1 MGLNELLVIKV
12 LNQRNELLQIKLLQ
26 QPNEFQEEIKMKIL
40 SKIDDIIMKVKD
52 ETELTIGV
60 KILQIKEKI
69 KKQ

>member
-1 MGLNELLVIKV
+1 
-12 LNQRNELLQIKLLQ
+12 
-26 QPNEFQEEIKMKIL
+26 MKIL

-69 KKQ
+69 KK